1 MLLTLRARSNAR
13 RKRPMD
19 RRAWTFTL
27 GMVKH
32 LHFLQEHTKKKH
44 KKKRRNASPLFSDDL
59 DAFLSRVGSGE
70 IRWVRLQPPKDFSRE
85 WKFVEALLLPLQGR
99 VCRR

>member
-1 MLLTLRARSNAR
+1 MLLTLRARSNAS

-44 KKKRRNASPLFSDDL
+44 KKKRRNASPPFSDDS
-59 DAFLSRVGSGE
+59 DFLLLLVGSGK
-70 IRWVRLQPPKDFSRE
+70 IR
-85 WKFVEALLLPLQGR
+85 
-99 VCRR
+99 